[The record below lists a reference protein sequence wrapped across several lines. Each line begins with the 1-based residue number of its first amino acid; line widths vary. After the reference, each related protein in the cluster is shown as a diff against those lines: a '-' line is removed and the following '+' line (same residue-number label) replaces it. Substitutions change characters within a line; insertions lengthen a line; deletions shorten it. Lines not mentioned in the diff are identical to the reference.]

1 MGESQSNNR
10 KVEVDAEVLI
20 AKGKQLADLP
30 SASGGLFDIM
40 NKLSGDLARLGTPW
54 GDDELGDQFADGKDG
69 YLTAKEGLL
78 GNASTGPD
86 AQGAVP
92 IYGQLLINY
101 GRSLEEAGKRFSAG
115 EDLFANWILKN
126 YVNEDAKGDPGQYTG
141 PLSSDPNH
149 PSNKKNQVPPPG
161 GNQDKDGSGNS
172 GNGNNGGGGGGPQLD
187 SKGGSG
193 PDLGNSGL
201 GGSGAAPDLGS
212 MKAGLGGPES
222 SSTDTP
228 PLSNLSGSTP
238 NSPLTAELDGTSN
251 KAVDPS
257 ADPTSL
263 FGPGTYGP
271 GLSPYDSKAIDPV
284 TGKPL
289 DKSGLPIGG
298 TPGKGGAPLGNPLS
312 RPTGAFDGEKLAG
325 KSGQGA
331 NQGRAGVAG
340 TPMMPMMPGSGSGAP
355 GGASTGDP
363 KDKRRERRKDT
374 PAAEEVDIDSTGGGP
389 WTRAGWRNSER
400 Q

>member
-1 MGESQSNNR
+1 MGESKSNNR

-30 SASGGLFDIM
+30 GAGGGLFDIL

-54 GDDELGDQFADGKDG
+54 GDDELGDQFAEGKDG
-69 YLTAKEGLL
+69 YLTAKEGLI
-78 GNASTGPD
+78 GNAGTGPD
-86 AQGAVP
+86 AQGAIP

-115 EDLFANWILKN
+115 EDLFADWILKN
-126 YVNEDAKGDPGQYTG
+126 YVNEDAKGDPGPYTG

-161 GNQDKDGSGNS
+161 GNQDKDG
-172 GNGNNGGGGGGPQLD
+172 NGPNGDGTNGGGGPQIK
-187 SKGGSG
+187 SNGGNGPDIGSSG
-193 PDLGNSGL
+193 LSGNGATPDLGGMNPS
-201 GGSGAAPDLGS
+201 
-212 MKAGLGGPES
+212 GPES
-222 SSTDTP
+222 SPSDKP
-228 PLSNLSGSTP
+228 PFANLSSSSP
-238 NSPLTAELDGTSN
+238 NSPFTPELDGISN
-251 KAVDPS
+251 KAIDPS
-257 ADPTSL
+257 TDPNSL

-284 TGKPL
+284 TGKPV
-289 DKSGLPIGG
+289 DKSGLPIGS
-298 TPGKGGAPLGNPLS
+298 TPGKGGAPLGNPLL
-312 RPTGAFDGEKLAG
+312 RPTGAFDGEKLAN
-325 KSGQGA
+325 KSTQGA
-331 NQGRAGVAG
+331 NQSRAGIAG
-340 TPMMPMMPGSGSGAP
+340 TPMMPGTPGAGSGVP
-355 GGASTGDP
+355 GGASTGDT

-374 PAAEEVDIDSTGGGP
+374 PAAEEIDIDSTGGGP